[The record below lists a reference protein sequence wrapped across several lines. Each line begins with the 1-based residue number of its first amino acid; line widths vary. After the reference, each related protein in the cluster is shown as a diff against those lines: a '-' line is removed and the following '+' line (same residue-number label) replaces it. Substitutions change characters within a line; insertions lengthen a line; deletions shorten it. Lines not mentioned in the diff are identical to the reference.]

1 MKTMTYIAGPCAA
14 ESENQVLEAARALAS
29 TGDIIF
35 RAGVWKPR
43 TRPDTFQGVGD
54 EGLLWLSRV
63 KRELGL
69 PIATEVVIAEHVTK
83 ALEAGVDYLWIG
95 ARTCANPIAVQ
106 ALADAISASP
116 NAKQLRGVMVKN
128 PVNEDVALWEGNIR
142 RLQAAGCEVMA
153 IHRGC
158 NHQPCWEMAYQ
169 LHQDMP
175 SVPLLLDP
183 SHMCGKAER
192 VSSLCRVAAELEYAG
207 LMVEVH
213 PHPEQALS
221 DAQQQITPEV
231 FAQIMRASEE
241 TYSTP
246 LELRW
251 MRKMIDE
258 VDDRLWETIAQ
269 RMAVS
274 RRIGEY
280 KKANQIEVIQP
291 TRFEEIMGK
300 RLAWAENNHL
310 SKETVKAIMEAIH
323 EESIRM
329 QH

>member
-1 MKTMTYIAGPCAA
+1 MIYIAGPCAA
-14 ESENQVLEAARALAS
+14 ESEEQVLEAAHALAS

-43 TRPDTFQGVGD
+43 TRPESFQGVGD
-54 EGLLWLSRV
+54 EGLLWLRRV
-63 KRELGL
+63 QNEVGL
-69 PIATEVVIAEHVTK
+69 PVATEVANAEQVNK
-83 ALEAGVDYLWIG
+83 ALAAGVDYLWLG
-95 ARTCANPIAVQ
+95 ARTCASPITVQ
-106 ALADAISASP
+106 AIANAIITSP
-116 NAKQLRGVMVKN
+116 QRTHLRGVFIKN

-142 RLQAAGCEVMA
+142 RFQNLECRFQIYAV
-153 IHRGC
+153 HRGC

-169 LHQDMP
+169 LRQDMP

-192 VSSLCRVAAELEYAG
+192 VSSLCRDAAELRYNG

-221 DAQQQITPEV
+221 DAKQQITPDD
-231 FAQIMRASEE
+231 FSAIKQTKE
-241 TYSTP
+241 TTYTTP

-258 VDDRLWETIAQ
+258 VDDRLWDAIEQ
-269 RMAVS
+269 RMSVS

-280 KKANQIEVIQP
+280 KKAHQIDVIQP
-291 TRFEEIMGK
+291 TRFEEIMSK
-300 RLAWAENNHL
+300 RLAWAETNHL
-310 SKETVKAIMEAIH
+310 NKETVKVIMEALH

>member
-1 MKTMTYIAGPCAA
+1 MIYIAGPCAA
-14 ESENQVLEAARALAS
+14 ESEEQVLEAAHALAS
-29 TGDIIF
+29 TGEIIF

-43 TRPDTFQGVGD
+43 TRPESFQGVGD

-63 KRELGL
+63 QNEVGL
-69 PIATEVVIAEHVTK
+69 PVATEVANAEQVNK
-83 ALEAGVDYLWIG
+83 ALAAGVDYLWLG
-95 ARTCANPIAVQ
+95 ARTCASPITVQ
-106 ALADAISASP
+106 AIANAIITSP
-116 NAKQLRGVMVKN
+116 QRTHLRGVFIKN

-142 RLQAAGCEVMA
+142 RFQNAECRFQIYAV
-153 IHRGC
+153 HRGC

-192 VSSLCRVAAELEYAG
+192 VSSLCRDAAELQYNG

-221 DAQQQITPEV
+221 DAKQQITPDD
-231 FAQIMRASEE
+231 FSAIKQTKE
-241 TYSTP
+241 TTYTTP

-258 VDDRLWETIAQ
+258 VDDRLWDAIEQ
-269 RMAVS
+269 RMSVS

-280 KKANQIEVIQP
+280 KKAHQIDVIQP
-291 TRFEEIMGK
+291 TRFEEIMSK
-300 RLAWAENNHL
+300 RLAWAETNHL
-310 SKETVKAIMEAIH
+310 SKETVKVIMEALH